1 MTKTEQ
7 VKMGKSVI
15 ASGPIIIQ
23 NKKMLVV
30 LDDKDP
36 FLKFP
41 GGSLFK
47 GKTLKETCILETKLE
62 IKCDIGI
69 IKELEPML
77 LWKCLKIK
85 DFRHPKNAKHFLGK
99 PHTGEKIPVILIHWL
114 AKIKKGQKPS
124 KGKHTKKIIW
134 IDSHYKGYKLAP
146 NVQYF
151 LKKLKKEKKTN

>member
-1 MTKTEQ
+1 MTKSKQ
-7 VKMGKSVI
+7 IDIKKSMI

-62 IKCDIGI
+62 IKCDIEI

-77 LWKCLKIK
+77 LW
-85 DFRHPKNAKHFLGK
+85 HK
-99 PHTGEKIPVILIHWL
+99 PNTGEKIPVVLIHWL
-114 AKIKKGQKPS
+114 AKLKEGQVPK

-134 IDSHYKGYKLAP
+134 IDSNYKGYKLAP

-151 LKKLKKEKKTN
+151 LKMLKTL